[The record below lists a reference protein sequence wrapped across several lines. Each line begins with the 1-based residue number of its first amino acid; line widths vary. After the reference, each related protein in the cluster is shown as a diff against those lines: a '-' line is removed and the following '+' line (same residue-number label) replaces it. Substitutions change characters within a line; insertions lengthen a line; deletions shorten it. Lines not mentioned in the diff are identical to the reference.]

1 VRVLVN
7 GRPTKSQWVFAQ
19 NAGRALRPLRHV
31 ARQLGTIPD
40 AKARRDLIAGSAKP
54 GAMIVDVAGTNHKL
68 TVDLVSLLDSGNPD
82 LAETVRKRGRD
93 KSGKPFDPTVDFEEL
108 RRKREAELLGRWKGF
123 RVEATFTTR
132 MSDPFDVLAVV
143 TGREPRWLKGKKPSD
158 KMKGVLEKAGIP
170 RNEVAAMSFHKAKA
184 MLDVIFK
191 RRDSGLCSY
200 NQARLLREYGYDGA
214 AMTFD
219 EARAMIDRIAKDG
232 WRKPA

>member
-1 VRVLVN
+1 
-7 GRPTKSQWVFAQ
+7 
-19 NAGRALRPLRHV
+19 
-31 ARQLGTIPD
+31 
-40 AKARRDLIAGSAKP
+40 
-54 GAMIVDVAGTNHKL
+54 
-68 TVDLVSLLDSGNPD
+68 
-82 LAETVRKRGRD
+82 
-93 KSGKPFDPTVDFEEL
+93 
-108 RRKREAELLGRWKGF
+108 
-123 RVEATFTTR
+123 
-132 MSDPFDVLAVV
+132 
-143 TGREPRWLKGKKPSD
+143 
-158 KMKGVLEKAGIP
+158 MKGVLEKAGIP